1 MTVTAKGRK
10 IVAMTSV
17 KSLPR
22 PGNRKRANAYATR
35 VHDRTVPIVVMI
47 AMAAVLKKIRGK
59 LSWSQ
64 ASEKL
69 VGMGANVQAFCNV
82 RHEPCQ
88 VISPA
93 SGLAGSTNWLSD

>member
-17 KSLPR
+17 NSLPR
-22 PGNRKRANAYATR
+22 PGNRKRAKPYATR

-47 AMAAVLKKIRGK
+47 AIAAVLKKIRGK
-59 LSWSQ
+59 LSCSH

-69 VGMGANVQAFCNV
+69 VGLGANVQAFC
-82 RHEPCQ
+82 RSRQEPCH
-88 VISPA
+88 VMSPA
-93 SGLAGSTNWLSD
+93 SGLAGSTNWLS